1 MSLLKHIL
9 VLQDWCRKNI
19 FLDFYLKNW
28 VIKIKNKTFFSGD
41 SVYCLLLDENIIE
54 NIIVDK
60 WSDSFNHENLA
71 LVFIQ
76 LLQNY
81 AKFKSVF
88 WLDYK

>member
-1 MSLLKHIL
+1 MQK
-9 VLQDWCRKNI
+9 KYI
-19 FLDFYLKNW
+19 FRFLSEKQW
-28 VIKIKNKTFFSGD
+28 VIKIKNETFFSGN